1 MSEMQQLV
9 ELLQASSP
17 ELVLKMDC
25 SEAPDQ
31 SSWLDIEQRGRF
43 VAVEWRPGRGFGVS
57 LVNTADDPHA
67 GLFEGPDE
75 ILPDP
80 FSARDWIL
88 FLLQPVTRR
97 KAAGR

>member
-9 ELLQASSP
+9 ELLRASSP
-17 ELVLKMDC
+17 ELVLKTDC
-25 SEAPDQ
+25 SDGTDG
-31 SSWLDIEQRGRF
+31 SCWLDIERNGRF

-57 LVNTADDPHA
+57 LVDTTNPHD

-88 FLLQPVTRR
+88 FLLEPLTRR